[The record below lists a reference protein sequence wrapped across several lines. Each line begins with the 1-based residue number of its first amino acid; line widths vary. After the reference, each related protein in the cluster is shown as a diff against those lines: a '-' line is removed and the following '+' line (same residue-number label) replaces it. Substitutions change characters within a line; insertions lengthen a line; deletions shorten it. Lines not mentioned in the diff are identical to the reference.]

1 MILLKANGN
10 ENILGGQ
17 CDSSEREF
25 LLEERYGDYFHF
37 ITMVKIES
45 FMTSLSIG

>member
-1 MILLKANGN
+1 MKIFLAGN
-10 ENILGGQ
+10 VTVQ
-17 CDSSEREF
+17 REREF